1 MVDFPATY
9 KSEFAPVEVAADGS
23 ILRTSVNVT
32 LEVREILKV
41 VELDSLF
48 SCKIRL
54 ELTWVDQRLQ
64 FHNLKNVSNLNT
76 MSTVERDQVRGP
88 VVMVMEMV

>member
-9 KSEFAPVEVAADGS
+9 KSEFAPVEVAAGGS
-23 ILRTSVNVT
+23 ILRAAVNVT
-32 LEVREILKV
+32 VELKEILKI

-54 ELTWVDQRLQ
+54 ELTWVDQRLRLN
-64 FHNLKNVSNLNT
+64 NLKNVSNLNT
-76 MSTVERDQVRGP
+76 MSAVERDRVRGGWTR
-88 VVMVMEMV
+88 